1 MCFPTENIGLEIDL
15 AHFKEKDI
23 IKLLFCEKPGLI
35 LQVKSRDIDQLMNSG
50 LSCINIGKCNTDRRL
65 KINNGLTLDINEY
78 RDTWFKTSYLLDKE
92 QSGAH
97 LAGKRYENYKE
108 QRLEFRFPKGFI
120 NQLRGLGIDIN
131 RKSKTN
137 IKGAIIREKGVNGDR
152 EMAWCMHL
160 AGFDVKDVHM
170 TDLINGREDLR
181 DINFIVFVGGFSN
194 SDVLGSAKGWAGA
207 FIYNPKAKAALD
219 NFYARPDTLSLG
231 VCNGC
236 QLMME
241 LGLIYPSSKSH
252 PKMAHNDSGKF
263 ESSFLTLD
271 IPKNNSIL
279 LKSLIDT
286 SLGVWVAHG
295 EGKFVL
301 PEPEDT
307 YNIVAKYQYSQYPG
321 NPNGSNFACAAVAS
335 HDGRHLAIMPHIE
348 RSLYPHNWAHYP
360 ENRTKDEVTPWIE
373 PFINAK
379 NWINEQLSR

>member
-1 MCFPTENIGLEIDL
+1 
-15 AHFKEKDI
+15 
-23 IKLLFCEKPGLI
+23 
-35 LQVKSRDIDQLMNSG
+35 
-50 LSCINIGKCNTDRRL
+50 
-65 KINNGLTLDINEY
+65 
-78 RDTWFKTSYLLDKE
+78 
-92 QSGAH
+92 
-97 LAGKRYENYKE
+97 
-108 QRLEFRFPKGFI
+108 
-120 NQLRGLGIDIN
+120 
-131 RKSKTN
+131 
-137 IKGAIIREKGVNGDR
+137 
-152 EMAWCMHL
+152 
-160 AGFDVKDVHM
+160 
-170 TDLINGREDLR
+170 
-181 DINFIVFVGGFSN
+181 
-194 SDVLGSAKGWAGA
+194 
-207 FIYNPKAKAALD
+207 
-219 NFYARPDTLSLG
+219 
-231 VCNGC
+231 
-236 QLMME
+236 
-241 LGLIYPSSKSH
+241 
-252 PKMAHNDSGKF
+252 MAHNDSGKF